1 MSKELTAQWKAGKLE
16 PYKRYYI
23 KNQKGEITDF
33 YLGVYYDELGNNS
46 LIFIPADVV
55 EVMAPVPTYKEL
67 RALQSSVNKKKKKV
81 AELKC
86 LLKECYSFI
95 DTKKPNVVELLTKIE
110 EMIR

>member
-1 MSKELTAQWKAGKLE
+1 MSKELTVQWKAGKLE

-23 KNQKGEITDF
+23 KNQKGEITDS

-55 EVMAPVPTYKEL
+55 EVMAPIPTYKEL
-67 RALQSSVNKKKKKV
+67 RALQSSVNKKKV

-95 DTKKPNVVELLTKIE
+95 DTKKPNVVKLLTKIE
-110 EMIR
+110 EMVR